1 MAIISVIGMVMQ
13 IMREYMYGNKEQ
25 QEYIEFMAKLS
36 NKSKEVR
43 EDFDK
48 LSPGNQIRVK
58 QFAEKLLMAGGLASL
73 WDGLSR

>member
-1 MAIISVIGMVMQ
+1 
-13 IMREYMYGNKEQ
+13 MYENKEQ

-48 LSPGNQIRVK
+48 LSPDNQIRVK
-58 QFAEKLLMAGGLASL
+58 QFAEKLLMVGGLASL